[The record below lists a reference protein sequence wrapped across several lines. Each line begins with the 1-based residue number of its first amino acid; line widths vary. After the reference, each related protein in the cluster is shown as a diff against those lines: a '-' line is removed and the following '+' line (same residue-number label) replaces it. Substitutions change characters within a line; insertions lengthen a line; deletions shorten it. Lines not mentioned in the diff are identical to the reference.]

1 MMTDTTQ
8 QLALGGQ
15 KIVEDLRVLLKDSE
29 EMLRLAANV
38 PGEGVDA
45 LRDKL
50 GTHVETLQSALGD
63 AQQNA
68 QRRYRTAT
76 VNTERYVRRN
86 PWRSIG
92 IAAGVGFVLGVLTTR

>member
-8 QLALGGQ
+8 QLALGRQ
-15 KIVEDLRVLLKDSE
+15 KIVDDLRVLLMDSE

-45 LRDKL
+45 LRERL
-50 GTHVETLQSALGD
+50 GAHVETLQPALGD
-63 AQQNA
+63 AQ
-68 QRRYRTAT
+68 RTAQQPYPAAA

-86 PWRSIG
+86 PSPSIG
-92 IAAGVGFVLGVLTTR
+92 MPPGPRRL

>member
-1 MMTDTTQ
+1 MTDTTQ

-38 PGEGVDA
+38 PGEGVGV

-63 AQQNA
+63 AQENA
-68 QRRYRTAT
+68 QRRYRAAT
-76 VNTERYVRRN
+76 VNTERYVRQN